1 MAPAIRADHDR
12 VVDGGRCAH
21 DGGPAVLEAVSKH
34 AQIGTSGGW
43 RFLEDGGAIVR
54 CDLSGEDGQT
64 FTETAM
70 LLGILTAIIIGLT
83 GIIVPGF
90 LGPISQLVRHM
101 LVFVGSAS

>member
-21 DGGPAVLEAVSKH
+21 DGGPAVLEALSEH
-34 AQIGTSGGW
+34 AQVGTSSG
-43 RFLEDGGAIVR
+43 RNLPAIGGALGR